1 MTAPFALFS
10 LAYAA
15 VWYIV
20 TLTPFGRRLD
30 PRTVERVFV
39 LIYISILT
47 YCFIELFIHFQSA
60 YLEKI
65 PYDEWP
71 DDALLSR
78 SQQAFARQ
86 ACYPST
92 NAIDLQVPEYKFTI
106 A

>member
-15 VWYIV
+15 VWYIF
-20 TLTPFGRRLD
+20 TLNPLRRRLE

-39 LIYISILT
+39 LIYIAICT

-71 DDALLSR
+71 DEARLSKD
-78 SQQAFARQ
+78 QQAFASF

-92 NAIDLQVPEYKFTI
+92 NAIDL
-106 A
+106 